1 MTYQIVIVASAEKE
15 IQKLPARVQDRIF
28 EKIDLLKE
36 DPRPHGVK
44 KLKEFEMVSLGYDS
58 YYRIRVGDYRIIY
71 AIEDSIV
78 TVTIVKV
85 GHRGDIYDD

>member
-1 MTYQIVIVASAEKE
+1 MTYQIIILASAEKE
-15 IQKLPARVQDRIF
+15 IQKLPAKVQDRIF
-28 EKIDLLKE
+28 EKIELLRE

-44 KLKEFEMVSLGYDS
+44 KLKEFEMVSSNYDS
-58 YYRIRVGDYRIIY
+58 YYRIRIGDYRLIY

-85 GHRGDIYDD
+85 GHRSDIYDD